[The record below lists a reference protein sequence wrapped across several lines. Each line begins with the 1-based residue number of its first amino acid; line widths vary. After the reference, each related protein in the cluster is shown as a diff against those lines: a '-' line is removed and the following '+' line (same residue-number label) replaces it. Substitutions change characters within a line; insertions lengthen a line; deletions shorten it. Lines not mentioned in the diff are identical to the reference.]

1 MPMFEE
7 EPEEQRI
14 DPRGRLPEGPAF
26 TIDDLI
32 DFHFTLQDDRHI
44 QEFLAGQR

>member
-1 MPMFEE
+1 MFEE
-7 EPEEQRI
+7 EQLEERP